1 MLWEKIQNT
10 FFFQWL
16 GNGICMCF
24 EMVRIHWENMPPYQ
38 IVLALLQD
46 SVLPLGRSSAVRC
59 WRQVELFC
67 VILLIFWNSQK
78 VHWITIFILCANVH
92 TKMIMILHGKNEAN
106 FFKTRRWVSK
116 NFFFLM
122 FKAVAYVVLRFY
134 PIFYLPLMSWN
145 EGIFWACHQ
154 IFSSQKRLKPLSLA
168 LFSFVV
174 HSEFFFTWICHKKAS
189 YLIEVEM
196 STTSIVAAATKEGL
210 LSLWR
215 LIKTPL
221 SKRTNFSW
229 NPRVHA
235 LFKE

>member
-1 MLWEKIQNT
+1 
-10 FFFQWL
+10 
-16 GNGICMCF
+16 
-24 EMVRIHWENMPPYQ
+24 MPPYQ

-46 SVLPLGRSSAVRC
+46 SVLPLGRFVCWSLLAASWTFLRNLAHLLKFAKSSLNHDFHTL
-59 WRQVELFC
+59 Q
-67 VILLIFWNSQK
+67 
-78 VHWITIFILCANVH
+78 ANVH
-92 TKMIMILHGKNEAN
+92 TKMIIMILHGKNEAN
-106 FFKTRRWVSK
+106 FFKTRRWFSK
-116 NFFFLM
+116 NFFSHIRSSSV
-122 FKAVAYVVLRFY
+122 VALRFY

-174 HSEFFFTWICHKKAS
+174 HSEFFFFTWICHKKAS

-229 NPRVHA
+229 NPRACFIQTV
-235 LFKE
+235 